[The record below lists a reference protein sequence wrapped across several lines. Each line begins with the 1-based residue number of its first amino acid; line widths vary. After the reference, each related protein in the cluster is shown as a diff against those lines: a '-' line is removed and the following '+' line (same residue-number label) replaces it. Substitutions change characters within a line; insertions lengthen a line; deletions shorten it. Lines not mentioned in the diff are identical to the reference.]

1 MIFFSVL
8 GKSKSSICLTLF
20 GFVGY
25 VRLIYLFR
33 ELEAKKRRH
42 TRDTDYHTCDF
53 QVVHRIASASS
64 LGPFAESRL
73 GASSKCSVRSKSSH
87 RREILYL

>member
-8 GKSKSSICLTLF
+8 HKSKSSICSVLHKSKSSICLTLF

-33 ELEAKKRRH
+33 ELEAKKEDIPGIL
-42 TRDTDYHTCDF
+42 TITL
-53 QVVHRIASASS
+53 VI
-64 LGPFAESRL
+64 SRL
-73 GASSKCSVRSKSSH
+73 FIELPLPVHLVLLQRAGSG
-87 RREILYL
+87 